1 MNTQKTSKFYYGYI
15 IVLACFLIQGIGIGS
30 LIAYGV
36 FFKPLLAEFGW
47 SRAMIS
53 GASSTAF
60 LLMGLLGILA
70 GNLNDKF
77 GPRIIMAVTG
87 VLFGCAYLLLSKV
100 NSVWQMYLFF
110 GLVAGIGL
118 SSVDVIPLTTI
129 ARWFVR
135 RRGMMTGIVKV
146 GTGAGQLVIPLLA
159 GIFIIDYGWRFAAVF
174 VAIVVMVLVTGA
186 GLLLRRDP
194 GQMGQL
200 PDGGREPPGGQ
211 PDSPEIGLPL
221 QEALHNGKFWMVC
234 LIGLLAG
241 YCLMTILVHIV
252 PHAIDIG
259 MGTIKAAGV
268 LSTIGGVSMLGRL
281 MTGMAID
288 RIGNKK
294 SLIICFILLIL
305 SFLWLQVAVDVWML
319 YLFAVIYGV
328 AHGAFFTVISPIVA
342 RLFGISSHGVL
353 FGIVAFSGTVGG
365 AVGPVL
371 AGHIFDITQSYQLVF
386 LILTGVSIGCLFLS
400 LFLKPAIAKT

>member
-1 MNTQKTSKFYYGYI
+1 MINKKTPKVPYGYI

-47 SRAMIS
+47 SRATIS
-53 GASSTAF
+53 GASSMAF
-60 LLMGLLGILA
+60 LLSGLLGILA

-77 GPRIIMAVTG
+77 GPRIIVAVTG
-87 VLFGCAYLLLSKV
+87 VLFGSAYLSLSQV
-100 NSVWQMYLFF
+100 NSVWQLYLFF

-118 SSVDVIPLTTI
+118 SSVDVISLTTI
-129 ARWFVR
+129 ARWFVW

-146 GTGAGQLVIPLLA
+146 GTGAGQLVMPLLA
-159 GIFIIDYGWRFAAVF
+159 GIFIIDYGWRFASVF
-174 VAIVVMVLVTGA
+174 IGIVVLVLVTGS

-200 PDGGREPPGGQ
+200 PDGGREPPDGQ
-211 PDSPEIGLPL
+211 LDSSEIGLSL
-221 QEALHNGKFWMVC
+221 QEALRSGKFWMVC

-241 YCLMTILVHIV
+241 YCLMTIMVHIV

-281 MTGMAID
+281 STGMAID

-294 SLIICFILLIL
+294 SLIMCFILLIL
-305 SFLWLQVAVDVWML
+305 SFLWLQVAEEMWML

-371 AGHIFDITQSYQLVF
+371 AGHIFDVTLSYQLVF
-386 LILTGVSIGCLFLS
+386 LILTGVSIACLLLS